1 LIARKN
7 SFSAQTTSNFMQK
20 RDTRTRLSGVSPA
33 VLPRKSP
40 AAVSGRGAES
50 PAERIR
56 HAEDL
61 LRDLLLENDFGED
74 KILLARVENGLE
86 QIQLKLSDLA
96 GRQELFELWI

>member
-1 LIARKN
+1 MP
-7 SFSAQTTSNFMQK
+7 TS
-20 RDTRTRLSGVSPA
+20 DTPTRPNGASLAANGKSGKA
-33 VLPRKSP
+33 V
-40 AAVSGRGAES
+40 ATVDS

-56 HAEDL
+56 QTEGL

-96 GRQELFELWI
+96 GRQELYELWIGR